1 MNFKSL
7 PLLRGRLQRAFVI
20 AAKEMPLRAKN
31 IDNIMAS
38 SLTKGFLAH
47 VPTDVYFYVPRKLEA
62 PFLLPAKISVLLAM
76 DKSMTLHLQKAGL
89 GIVVS
94 NFCYGFARGN

>member
-1 MNFKSL
+1 MV
-7 PLLRGRLQRAFVI
+7 FVI

-38 SLTKGFLAH
+38 SLTKGFWEH

-62 PFLLPAKISVLLAM
+62 PFLLPVKISVLLAM
-76 DKSMTLHLQKAGL
+76 DKSMTLHLQKSGL
-89 GIVVS
+89 GIVV
-94 NFCYGFARGN
+94 R